1 MGPVAVCVYLLVQR
15 PQFLFARAGI
25 NDGELI
31 AVKAVHGCL
40 GGQKLLN
47 ALRKLAQHGVTKDVA
62 V

>member
-31 AVKAVHGCL
+31 AVKAVHGRL